1 MEINVNITKNVLI
14 VSPVGE
20 LDHHTAKEVKTLIEE
35 VIKNRGVKN
44 LVFDFSRL
52 SFMDS
57 SGIGVIVGRYK
68 LVSSLGGQ
76 VAISSPAGS
85 IRKLLHMSGIE
96 KIIASYES
104 TDDALKSFEE
114 GII

>member
-1 MEINVNITKNVLI
+1 MEIKVNIRDNTLVASLI
-14 VSPVGE
+14 GE
-20 LDHHTAKEVKTLIEE
+20 LDHHTAKEVKSLIEE

-44 LVFDFSRL
+44 LVFDFSQL

-68 LVSSLGGQ
+68 LIKSLGGQ
-76 VAISSPAGS
+76 VAISGAYGN
-85 IRKLLHMSGIE
+85 IKKLMRMSGIE
-96 KIIASYES
+96 KIITTCENV
-104 TDDALKSFEE
+104 DDALGSFEE